1 MIPHSIEA
9 MPWSSIVQ
17 PQTMLRDGVLKAP
30 IRAFPVIPTVG
41 TRSSAST
48 ALITPEG
55 YGLVVS
61 IGEMPFPVVLFD
73 LDGTIVDSGWM
84 ILASYRHATT
94 TVLGRDFPTRC
105 CSLNVGAGD
114 LEEQMREFDLDQ
126 ADELAKAYR
135 EFYAPLH
142 SELQAFPGMLELIK
156 KLDDEDRQVGIVSA
170 KRRDIV
176 KLATDALG
184 FGDRLDVVVGSDE
197 APRGKP
203 YPDQILVALERLGA
217 EPDHAAYVGD
227 APFDVAAAKAAG
239 VHAVGVTWGGIHT
252 RERME
257 TEGPDAVVDTAEEL
271 YAVL

>member
-1 MIPHSIEA
+1 M
-9 MPWSSIVQ
+9 
-17 PQTMLRDGVLKAP
+17 R
-30 IRAFPVIPTVG
+30 
-41 TRSSAST
+41 
-48 ALITPEG
+48 
-55 YGLVVS
+55 
-61 IGEMPFPVVLFD
+61 FPVVLFD

-94 TVLGRDFPTRC
+94 TVLGRDY
-105 CSLNVGAGD
+105 SDEVLLANVGAGD
-114 LEEQMREFDLDQ
+114 LEEQMREFDLDK

-142 SELQAFPGMLELIK
+142 SELEAFPGMLDLLQR
-156 KLDDEDRQVGIVSA
+156 LDDEDRRVGIVSA

-203 YPDQILVALERLGA
+203 HPDQILVALERLGA
-217 EPDHAAYVGD
+217 EPDQTAYVGD
-227 APFDVAAAKAAG
+227 APFDIAAARDAG
-239 VHAVGVTWGGIHT
+239 VHAIGVSWGGIHT

-257 TEGPDAVVDTAEEL
+257 AEGPDAVVDTAEEL

>member
-1 MIPHSIEA
+1 M
-9 MPWSSIVQ
+9 
-17 PQTMLRDGVLKAP
+17 R
-30 IRAFPVIPTVG
+30 
-41 TRSSAST
+41 
-48 ALITPEG
+48 
-55 YGLVVS
+55 
-61 IGEMPFPVVLFD
+61 FPVVLFD

-94 TVLGRDFPTRC
+94 SVLGKDFPDEV
-105 CSLNVGAGD
+105 LLANVGAGD
-114 LEEQMREFDLDQ
+114 LEEQMREFDLEK

-142 SELQAFPGMLELIK
+142 SELQAFPGMLDLLQ
-156 KLDDEDRQVGIVSA
+156 KLDDEDRHVGIVSA
-170 KRRDIV
+170 KRHDIV

-203 YPDQILVALERLGA
+203 HPDQILDALERLGA
-217 EPDHAAYVGD
+217 EPDHTAYVGD
-227 APFDVAAAKAAG
+227 APFDIAAAKNAG
-239 VHAVGVTWGGIHT
+239 VHAIGVTWGGIHT